1 MTGDELDS
9 LYWAPLK
16 DFTAHRTKLTAA
28 AKRRGDDAGAKRISA
43 ANKPTTAA
51 WIVNR
56 LALRDID
63 TKHRLAELG
72 DRLRAAHAEMDGALI
87 RDLSAE
93 QHRLIVELTR
103 AALEAAGVGNPSS
116 AVRDDVTSTLQAAVA
131 DPEVRERLGRLTR
144 PEQWSGFGDFGA
156 TAPVTSARTAEV
168 TGKVTGKAKGPS
180 TQTRARS
187 RKKTALDTAGQ
198 RRREKLTAAMTA
210 AERDKADADAALSER
225 RAQRTAARQ
234 RRDEAL
240 AALRTA
246 ERELERVEQGYDRAE
261 QAARAAEEA
270 VKEAKAQLRRA

>member
-1 MTGDELDS
+1 MTGDDLDS
-9 LYWAPLK
+9 LYWVPLK
-16 DFTAHRTKLTAA
+16 DFTAERTKLTAA
-28 AKRRGDDAGAKRISA
+28 ARRRGDDAGAKRISA

-56 LALRDID
+56 LALRDTD

-103 AALEAAGVGNPSS
+103 AALEAAGVDNPSS
-116 AVRDDVTSTLQAAVA
+116 AVRDDITSTLQAAVA

-144 PEQWSGFGDFGA
+144 PEQWSGFGDFGT
-156 TAPVTSARTAEV
+156 TAPVTSARTAKV
-168 TGKVTGKAKGPS
+168 AGKVKGPS
-180 TQTRARS
+180 TQTRARP
-187 RKKTALDTAGQ
+187 RKATARDTAGQ
-198 RRREKLTAAMTA
+198 RRREKLTAALAA
-210 AERDKADADAALSER
+210 AERENADADAALSER

-240 AALRTA
+240 AAVRTA
-246 ERELERVEQGYDRAE
+246 ERELERAEEDYDRAE
-261 QAARAAEEA
+261 QAARAAEES

>member
-9 LYWAPLK
+9 LYWVPLK
-16 DFTAHRTKLTAA
+16 DFIAERTKLTAA

-43 ANKPTTAA
+43 ADKPTTAA

-56 LALRDID
+56 LVLRDTD
-63 TKHRLAELG
+63 TKPRLAELG
-72 DRLRAAHAEMDGALI
+72 DRLRAAHAETDGALI
-87 RDLSAE
+87 RELSAE
-93 QHRLIVELTR
+93 QHRLIVELTG
-103 AALEAAGVGNPSS
+103 AALEAAGVDNPSW
-116 AVRDDVTSTLQAAVA
+116 AVRDDITSTLQAAVA

-156 TAPVTSARTAEV
+156 TAPVNSARTA
-168 TGKVTGKAKGPS
+168 KATANVKGPS
-180 TQTRARS
+180 TQTRARP
-187 RKKTALDTAGQ
+187 RKETARDTAGQ
-198 RRREKLTAAMTA
+198 RRREKLTAALTA

-246 ERELERVEQGYDRAE
+246 ERELERAEEDYERVE
-261 QAARAAEEA
+261 QAARAAEES

>member
-1 MTGDELDS
+1 MAGDELDS
-9 LYWAPLK
+9 LYWAPPN
-16 DFTAHRTKLTAA
+16 DFTAERTKLTAA

-43 ANKPTTAA
+43 ANKPTMAA

-56 LALRDID
+56 LALRDSD

-93 QHRLIVELTR
+93 QHRLIVKLTR
-103 AALEAAGVGNPSS
+103 AALDAAGVDNPSS
-116 AVRDDVTSTLQAAVA
+116 AVRDDITSTLQAAVA

-156 TAPVTSARTAEV
+156 TAPVTSARTA
-168 TGKVTGKAKGPS
+168 KVNGPS
-180 TQTRARS
+180 TQTRARP
-187 RKKTALDTAGQ
+187 RKKTARDTAGQ
-198 RRREKLTAAMTA
+198 RRREKLTAALTA
-210 AERDKADADAALSER
+210 AARDKADADAALSER

-246 ERELERVEQGYDRAE
+246 ERELERAEQDYDRAE
-261 QAARAAEEA
+261 QAARAAEES